1 MQDRFQKFTLI
12 ITEINRAINKIKS
25 EEMARFN
32 LKGTHV
38 SCLYYLYIN
47 GTLTAKELTDICQ
60 EDKAAVSRS
69 LDYLEKNG
77 YIYCDSKAQK
87 RYKSPLKL
95 TEKGYE
101 VGSAMS
107 DIITDIVKE
116 ANSELSQWD
125 LITMYQG
132 LYSIN
137 EKLQNLCS
145 KYEK

>member
-116 ANSELSQWD
+116 ANS
-125 LITMYQG
+125 
-132 LYSIN
+132 
-137 EKLQNLCS
+137 
-145 KYEK
+145 